1 MAACRLLYITC
12 PDAAV
17 AGRIAAAVVDERLA
31 ACANLLPGMR
41 SVYRWR
47 GQVEQAD
54 EVVLI
59 CKTTARRSAALVRRI
74 KTLHP
79 YEVPCIAVLP
89 ITGGH
94 GPFLEWIAANSRV

>member
-1 MAACRLLYITC
+1 
-12 PDAAV
+12 
-17 AGRIAAAVVDERLA
+17 
-31 ACANLLPGMR
+31 
-41 SVYRWR
+41 
-47 GQVEQAD
+47 
-54 EVVLI
+54 
-59 CKTTARRSAALVRRI
+59 LVRRI